1 MKFVASCS
9 FEHPGSSCMA
19 TDHLPSC
26 SSWTACV
33 HDWNFIV
40 DWFIASRILLT
51 VCPTSFFFSCHYTPA
66 SYHTYHKQS
75 NAWNGTERPHAT
87 RRHLICWSVVGS
99 DLFARSI
106 PWNKSVS
113 WLWERTRH
121 GNVRKLCKLCVC
133 KLCTTKTARDST
145 AEPVMWACDVSLW
158 LRFHPLFILPRFI
171 LLITRHD
178 MWPVRS
184 VEWMT
189 HQSSHYETVLWL
201 SFADGR
207 FDWGLRLEDLIEC
220 NESRHVSAP
229 SLSLS
234 LSISLLLWYFAL
246 IKLSSFPLP
255 FFFVFPDPTKETSDI
270 WDEESNIPPVEDF
283 INHQTWIDLVYF
295 NSTYWNLHLLL

>member
-75 NAWNGTERPHAT
+75 NAWNGTERPHTT

-121 GNVRKLCKLCVC
+121 GNVRKLCKLGTRPRVTWL
-133 KLCTTKTARDST
+133 LCWAWLCCDPNI
-145 AEPVMWACDVSLW
+145 PV
-158 LRFHPLFILPRFI
+158 HPLFILPH
-171 LLITRHD
+171 IT
-178 MWPVRS
+178 
-184 VEWMT
+184 
-189 HQSSHYETVLWL
+189 
-201 SFADGR
+201 
-207 FDWGLRLEDLIEC
+207 
-220 NESRHVSAP
+220 
-229 SLSLS
+229 SLYTYTRA
-234 LSISLLLWYFAL
+234 ISLMIML
-246 IKLSSFPLP
+246 IQIYMVLAF
-255 FFFVFPDPTKETSDI
+255 
-270 WDEESNIPPVEDF
+270 
-283 INHQTWIDLVYF
+283 LVG
-295 NSTYWNLHLLL
+295 